1 VVTTAETLSTVLEN
15 LAICLSLPIERSNA
29 LHLLQTLDLDDLD
42 QQMAAL
48 IRSGRLSQMRLI
60 PARLR
65 TRDLFELIRDGYP
78 VAVCMNDTDLPEW
91 WIFAGKSDKKFS
103 VTKIFGKKVTTGRFD
118 KSIIRRALSD
128 RIAIARPNYLVA
140 QRLLISGSNA
150 GQEEADT
157 TLQQHPFR
165 RLWRFFSPDY
175 RDIGAMILFGTV
187 AGLLGLT
194 TPLAVEWVVSTVAFG
209 RYLQPLV
216 VLSLMMFVLLTFAGM
231 MRVLQA
237 FVVEMIQRRF
247 FARVV
252 GDLAFRL
259 PNAQRAA
266 LNGTSGSELLNR
278 FLDVATIQKA
288 TATILLDGI
297 TISLNTIIGM
307 ILLAVYHPFL
317 LGFDIALLGAMIF
330 AIFVLGQGGIRTS
343 IEESAVKYEITHWLQ
358 DVISKPIAFRFSG
371 GEAFS
376 IDRANRLTVQYLD
389 GRRRHF
395 RVLVRQMIFAVMLQA
410 VASMALLGIGGWLV
424 LQKELTLG
432 QLVASELVITVIIG
446 SFAKISKSL
455 ETFYDLMA
463 STDKVGYILDL
474 PLDIPARPLR
484 LGNATGTVSWRELVF
499 VDDISKTSVDL
510 GSASIAAKERVVL
523 VSDTT
528 DKPSR
533 LLKFLAGL
541 DEAVSG
547 YAEIAGIDSRDASR
561 SALGQIAGYA
571 GPIEIFAGTVLE
583 NLSIRRPDISIE
595 DVYWALDTV
604 DLKESLLQLPA
615 GLETK
620 LQTDGYPLS
629 HEKSVRLMIA
639 RAIVSRPNVVL
650 LDQVLDVVPLTT
662 ALKIKDRLCDAK
674 LEWTILLASNNQQ
687 IRAGLKILPL
697 N

>member
-216 VLSLMMFVLLTFAGM
+216 VLSLMMFVLLSFAGM

-247 FARVV
+247 FARLV

-259 PNAQRAA
+259 PNARRVA

-317 LGFDIALLGAMIF
+317 LGFDLVLLGCMIV

-343 IEESAVKYEITHWLQ
+343 IEESSVKYEITHWLQ

-376 IDRANRLTVQYLD
+376 IDRANRLTVQYLE
-389 GRRRHF
+389 GRRRHSC
-395 RVLVRQMIFAVMLQA
+395 VGAANGLCSN
-410 VASMALLGIGGWLV
+410 VASRCIDGLARHWWMV
-424 LQKELTLG
+424 
-432 QLVASELVITVIIG
+432 
-446 SFAKISKSL
+446 SFAKPIN
-455 ETFYDLMA
+455 
-463 STDKVGYILDL
+463 
-474 PLDIPARPLR
+474 AR
-484 LGNATGTVSWRELVF
+484 
-499 VDDISKTSVDL
+499 
-510 GSASIAAKERVVL
+510 
-523 VSDTT
+523 TT
-528 DKPSR
+528 R
-533 LLKFLAGL
+533 C
-541 DEAVSG
+541 E
-547 YAEIAGIDSRDASR
+547 
-561 SALGQIAGYA
+561 
-571 GPIEIFAGTVLE
+571 
-583 NLSIRRPDISIE
+583 
-595 DVYWALDTV
+595 
-604 DLKESLLQLPA
+604 
-615 GLETK
+615 
-620 LQTDGYPLS
+620 
-629 HEKSVRLMIA
+629 
-639 RAIVSRPNVVL
+639 
-650 LDQVLDVVPLTT
+650 
-662 ALKIKDRLCDAK
+662 
-674 LEWTILLASNNQQ
+674 
-687 IRAGLKILPL
+687 RAGH
-697 N
+697 NGDHWVVCQDF